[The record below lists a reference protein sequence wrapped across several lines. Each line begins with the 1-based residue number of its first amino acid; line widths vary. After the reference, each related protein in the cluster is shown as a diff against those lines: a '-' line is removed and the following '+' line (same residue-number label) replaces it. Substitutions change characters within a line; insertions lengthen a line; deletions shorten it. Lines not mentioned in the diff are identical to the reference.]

1 MKRVSNIAFLCA
13 ALLLIVLIPVASLVG
28 PRAQAS
34 YYEQRT
40 LARFPSPSLETI
52 CNGAFFADL
61 ETYAADHIAG
71 RDYLLKTDTAINMLL
86 RRPNVNGLL
95 VNTDVLLNTHGFSRW
110 NLDYIADDAAAA
122 AADYAALQREI
133 HAYGGYFCYLGV
145 PLQSTYFASSY
156 PSYMDNR
163 LWHTETIR
171 EAFSEAMASEGVP
184 FIDMHAQ
191 YEQMG
196 FPREFYYETD
206 HHFSLKGAFA
216 VYQVLMQHLQEEKQI
231 QNAYLDEDDF
241 VWETLPNPFLGSAN
255 RKLYGLWQSE
265 DLVEIAYP
273 KKEIEFIRTDLG
285 QQSAEIFSLPE
296 NAQSTVTYSVYMG
309 GDIGETI
316 IQTNRSDLPNVLI
329 YGDSFTNAI
338 ETVLWTGFNETRC
351 LDFRYYTEMS
361 LVEYLKEFQPDIVV
375 CVRDEMNYLSL
386 SGNGRTK

>member
-13 ALLLIVLIPVASLVG
+13 VLLLIVLIPVTSLLG
-28 PRAQAS
+28 HREQTS

-52 CNGAFFADL
+52 SNGAFFADL
-61 ETYAADHIAG
+61 ETYAADHIVG

-86 RRPNVNGLL
+86 QRPNVNDLL

-110 NLDYIADDAAAA
+110 GLGYVTDDAARVAS
-122 AADYAALQREI
+122 DYAALQREI
-133 HAYGGYFCYLGV
+133 NTYGGYFCYLGV

-171 EAFSEAMASEGVP
+171 EAFSEAMASEAVP

-196 FPREFYYETD
+196 FPKEFYYETD

-216 VYQVLMQHLQEEKQI
+216 AYQVLMQHLQSEKQI
-231 QNAYLDEDDF
+231 RNAYLDEDAF

-255 RKLYGLWQSE
+255 RKLYGLWQSK
-265 DLVEIAYP
+265 DSVEIAYP
-273 KKEIEFIRTDLG
+273 KKEVDFIRTDLG
-285 QQSAEIFSLPE
+285 QQYAEIFSLPE
-296 NAQSTVTYSVYMG
+296 NTQNTVTYSVYMG

-316 IQTNRSDLPNVLI
+316 IQTKRSDLPNVLI

-338 ETVLWTGFNETRC
+338 ETVLWTNFNETRC

-361 LVEYLKEFQPDIVV
+361 LMEYLKEFQPDIVI
-375 CVRDEMNYLSL
+375 CVRDEMNYLSSL
-386 SGNGRTK
+386 GNGTTK